1 MAEKLENLQITWR
14 PHFKT
19 HQSAEIG
26 DWYRD
31 YGVNAITVSSPD
43 MATYFAKNDWGNITI
58 AFPATPLITPRINSL
73 AQNLNSLRICIND
86 PVTAQHL
93 TKYLSESVEFYIEID
108 AGFGRTGLKAEYL
121 DKLNEIISIAQKS
134 QYLHF
139 YGFYLH
145 DGRTY
150 QVQGQ
155 ENVRDIMTP
164 VFEKLSR
171 LSDEFKEA
179 SICIGDT
186 PSSSLLNSFPGI
198 DELSPGNN
206 VFFDLMQV
214 AIGSC
219 RPEDIAVAVQC
230 PVAEVKRKSGACVLH
245 GGAVHFSK
253 ERIDWSGKE
262 IYGMASRP
270 VKNGFGNLQQGNY
283 LKSLSQEHGWMVL
296 EEPGTLDNIKPGD
309 RMTVFPVHSCL
320 TANLFSHYITPDGK
334 RIEKRILS

>member
-26 DWYRD
+26 HWYRD
-31 YGVNAITVSSPD
+31 YGVKAITVSSPD
-43 MATYFAKNDWGNITI
+43 MASYFAKNGWVNITI
-58 AFPATPLITPRINSL
+58 AFPATPLTTPRINSL
-73 AQNLNSLRICIND
+73 AQKLNSLRIIVNN
-86 PVTAQHL
+86 PVTAQYL
-93 TKYLSESVEFYIEID
+93 TKHLSNPVEFYIEID

-121 DKLNEIISIAQKS
+121 DKLNEIISISKKS
-134 QYLHF
+134 RYLQF

-150 QVQGQ
+150 QVQGR
-155 ENVRDIMTP
+155 ENVRNVMIP
-164 VFEKLSR
+164 VYEKLNK

-179 SICIGDT
+179 KISVGDT
-186 PSSSLLNSFPGI
+186 PSSSLLDSFPGI

-206 VFFDLMQV
+206 IFFDLMQV

-219 RPEDIAVAVQC
+219 QPEDIAIAVQC
-230 PVAEVKRKSGACVLH
+230 PVAEVKPESGACVLH

-253 ERIDWSGKE
+253 ERIDWNGNE
-262 IYGMASRP
+262 IYGMASSP
-270 VKNGFGNLQQGNY
+270 DKNSFGNLQQGNY
-283 LKSLSQEHGWMVL
+283 LKSLSQEHGCMVL
-296 EEPGTLDNIKPGD
+296 EKPGTLDTITPGD

-320 TANLFSHYITPDGK
+320 TANLYSHYITPDGN